1 MILYLQKKWS
11 HFFLKINL
19 VLLFYIEQMYQYNLF
34 YPTIVD
40 VQLVLEEE
48 LQNISPIVGYG
59 GKYEL
64 EFLNGYYLQE
74 PEVELDECKLSK
86 SIEDFEGRS
95 ERIPNIDKNYVDLG
109 IQFRLAQL
117 INSKNVSFKNEI
129 PIHVALKGHMGT
141 GKDHDIEQFAAKL
154 KYPYYRIPLSGEV
167 RDVTLLGSVQLYG
180 DGKGGTESKWQDGEL
195 TRDLRGPAIGNLSE
209 LNAAGPE
216 VLFALHSL
224 LDRHKKLELP
234 NGEVISLRD
243 DCYIFGTMNPTS
255 LRDYSGTQTLNKAF
269 ADRWVIW
276 DKPFPNK
283 DQLQL
288 IFKKRYPNLQS
299 EFSDLIIK
307 LAIEINNS
315 FMSDDISINIE
326 TPMSLRT
333 IVERIPVGL
342 DIYKN
347 SSDPLYEAWKNFV
360 LPHVDTDDMDHYN
373 TLWNT
378 VVRSGPSL
386 KPKL

>member
-1 MILYLQKKWS
+1 MAKKE
-11 HFFLKINL
+11 FTDPINN
-19 VLLFYIEQMYQYNLF
+19 E
-34 YPTIVD
+34 
-40 VQLVLEEE
+40 
-48 LQNISPIVGYG
+48 
-59 GKYEL
+59 K
-64 EFLNGYYLQE
+64 
-74 PEVELDECKLSK
+74 VELDECKLTK
-86 SIEDFEGRS
+86 SIEDYEGRV

-109 IQFRLAQL
+109 IQYKLAKL

-154 KYPYYRIPLSGEV
+154 RFPYYRIPLSGEV

-180 DGKGGTESKWQDGEL
+180 DGKGGTESRWQDGEL
-195 TRDLRGPAIGNLSE
+195 TRALRGPAIVNLSE

-224 LDRHKKLELP
+224 LDRHRKLELP
-234 NGEVISLRD
+234 NGEVLSLRED
-243 DCYIFGTMNPTS
+243 TYIFGTMNPTS
-255 LRDYSGTQTLNKAF
+255 LRDYAGTQSLNKAF

-283 DQLQL
+283 EQLDA
-288 IFKKRYPNLQS
+288 IFEKRYPKLQK
-299 EFSDLIIK
+299 EYRELIIK
-307 LAIEINNS
+307 LATEINNS

-333 IVERIPVGL
+333 IVERIPIGL
-342 DIYKN
+342 DVYAD
-347 SSDPLYEAWKNFV
+347 SADPLKDTWENFV
-360 LPHVDTDDMDHYN
+360 LPHVNKEDLDHYK

-378 VVRSGPSL
+378 IVRKGPSI

>member
-1 MILYLQKKWS
+1 MAK
-11 HFFLKINL
+11 
-19 VLLFYIEQMYQYNLF
+19 
-34 YPTIVD
+34 
-40 VQLVLEEE
+40 
-48 LQNISPIVGYG
+48 QNFKDPN
-59 GKYEL
+59 GKDT
-64 EFLNGYYLQE
+64 
-74 PEVELDECKLSK
+74 VSIDECVLDNKLP
-86 SIEDFEGRS
+86 DHAARS
-95 ERIPNIDKNYVDLG
+95 ERIPKVDKNYVDLG
-109 IQFRLAQL
+109 TQYKLAK
-117 INSKNVSFKNEI
+117 IIESKQKTFNNEI
-129 PIHVALKGHMGT
+129 PIHIALKGHMGT
-141 GKDHDIEQFAAKL
+141 GKDHDIEQLAAKL

-180 DGKGGTESKWQDGEL
+180 DGIGGTDSKWQDGEL
-195 TRDLRGPAIGNLSE
+195 TRALRGPSFVNLSE

-234 NGEVISLRD
+234 NGEVIELRND
-243 DCYIFGTMNPTS
+243 TYIFGTMNPTS
-255 LRDYSGTQTLNKAF
+255 LRDYAGTQTLNKAF

-283 DQLQL
+283 VQLES
-288 IFKKRYPNLQS
+288 IFKKKYPNLQK
-299 EFSDLIIK
+299 EFVDLIIK

-315 FMSDDISINIE
+315 FVSDDISVNIE

-342 DIYKN
+342 DLYRE
-347 SSDPLYEAWKNFV
+347 SSDPLLDAWNNMV
-360 LPHVDTDDMDHYN
+360 IPHVDSEDIDHYN

-378 VVRSGPSL
+378 VVRNGPNL

>member
-1 MILYLQKKWS
+1 MVKKQ
-11 HFFLKINL
+11 FIN
-19 VLLFYIEQMYQYNLF
+19 
-34 YPTIVD
+34 P
-40 VQLVLEEE
+40 
-48 LQNISPIVGYG
+48 ISND
-59 GKYEL
+59 K
-64 EFLNGYYLQE
+64 
-74 PEVELDECKLSK
+74 VELDECKLPK
-86 SIEDFEGRS
+86 SLNDYEGRV
-95 ERIPNIDKNYVDLG
+95 ERIPIYDQNYVDLG
-109 IQFRLAQL
+109 IQYRLARL
-117 INSKNVSFKNEI
+117 IKAKNESFKNEI

-195 TRDLRGPAIGNLSE
+195 TRALRGPSIVNLSE

-234 NGEVISLRD
+234 NGELITLRD

-276 DKPFPNK
+276 DKPFPTEEE
-283 DQLQL
+283 LEL
-288 IFKKRYPNLQS
+288 IFDKRYPKLQKD
-299 EFSDLIIK
+299 FTKLIIK

-342 DIYKN
+342 DIYKD
-347 SSDPLYEAWKNFV
+347 SSDPLYEAWNNFV
-360 LPHVDTDDMDHYN
+360 LPHVDIDDIDHYN

-378 VVRSGPSL
+378 VVRSGPNL

>member
-1 MILYLQKKWS
+1 MVKKE
-11 HFFLKINL
+11 FTNPINN
-19 VLLFYIEQMYQYNLF
+19 E
-34 YPTIVD
+34 
-40 VQLVLEEE
+40 
-48 LQNISPIVGYG
+48 
-59 GKYEL
+59 K
-64 EFLNGYYLQE
+64 
-74 PEVELDECKLSK
+74 VELDECKLDK
-86 SIEDFEGRS
+86 SIEDYEGRV

-109 IQFRLAQL
+109 IQYRLAQL

-195 TRDLRGPAIGNLSE
+195 TRALRGPSIVNLSE

-234 NGEVISLRD
+234 NGEVITLRD

-276 DKPFPNK
+276 DKPFPTEEE
-283 DQLQL
+283 LEL
-288 IFKKRYPNLQS
+288 IFDKRYPKLQKD
-299 EFSDLIIK
+299 FTKLIIK

-342 DIYKN
+342 DIYKD
-347 SSDPLYEAWKNFV
+347 SSDPLYEAWNNFV
-360 LPHVDTDDMDHYN
+360 LPHVDIDDIDHYN

-378 VVRSGPSL
+378 VVRSGPNL

>member
-1 MILYLQKKWS
+1 MAKKE
-11 HFFLKINL
+11 FTNPINN
-19 VLLFYIEQMYQYNLF
+19 E
-34 YPTIVD
+34 
-40 VQLVLEEE
+40 
-48 LQNISPIVGYG
+48 
-59 GKYEL
+59 K
-64 EFLNGYYLQE
+64 
-74 PEVELDECKLSK
+74 VELDECKLSK
-86 SIEDFEGRS
+86 SIEDYEGRA

-195 TRDLRGPAIGNLSE
+195 TRALRGPAIVNLSE

-243 DCYIFGTMNPTS
+243 DCYILGTMNPTS

>member
-1 MILYLQKKWS
+1 MVKFENPGKQK
-11 HFFLKINL
+11 NN
-19 VLLFYIEQMYQYNLF
+19 IELNECV
-34 YPTIVD
+34 VD
-40 VQLVLEEE
+40 KKLDD
-48 LQNISPIVGYG
+48 
-59 GKYEL
+59 YESR
-64 EFLNGYYLQE
+64 LNRV
-74 PEVELDECKLSK
+74 PE
-86 SIEDFEGRS
+86 
-95 ERIPNIDKNYVDLG
+95 IDDYYVDLG
-109 IQFRLAQL
+109 TQFRLAQVMEAQL
-117 INSKNVSFKNEI
+117 NAFKNEL

-180 DGKGGTESKWQDGEL
+180 DGKGGTESRWQDGEL
-195 TRDLRGPAIGNLSE
+195 TRALRGPAFVNLSE

-234 NGEVISLRD
+234 NGEVLQLRD
-243 DCYIFGTMNPTS
+243 DTFIFGTMNPTS
-255 LRDYSGTQTLNKAF
+255 LRDYAGTQSLNKAF

-283 DQLQL
+283 EQLESIYL
-288 IFKKRYPNLQS
+288 KRYPTLQNTYT
-299 EFSDLIIK
+299 DLVIK
-307 LAIEINNS
+307 LALEINNS
-315 FMSDDISINIE
+315 FMSDDISVNIE

-333 IVERIPVGL
+333 IVERIPLGL
-342 DIYKN
+342 KV
-347 SSDPLYEAWKNFV
+347 SSNADDPLKEAWENFV
-360 LPHVDTDDMDHYN
+360 LPHVSKEDLDHYQ

-378 VVRSGPSL
+378 IVRKGPSE

>member
-1 MILYLQKKWS
+1 MATKK
-11 HFFLKINL
+11 FINNE
-19 VLLFYIEQMYQYNLF
+19 INEA
-34 YPTIVD
+34 
-40 VQLVLEEE
+40 
-48 LQNISPIVGYG
+48 
-59 GKYEL
+59 
-64 EFLNGYYLQE
+64 
-74 PEVELDECKLSK
+74 VELNECKLTK
-86 SIEDFEGRS
+86 SLNDYEARVK
-95 ERIPNIDKNYVDLG
+95 RIPIIDKNYVDLG
-109 IQFRLAQL
+109 IQFKLAQL
-117 INSKNVSFKNEI
+117 IDSKIESFNNEI

-195 TRDLRGPAIGNLSE
+195 TRALRGPAIVNLSE

-234 NGEVISLRD
+234 NGEVIELRD
-243 DCYIFGTMNPTS
+243 DCFIFGTMNPTS
-255 LRDYSGTQTLNKAF
+255 LRDYSGTQSLNKAF

-276 DKPFPNK
+276 EKPFPNK
-283 DQLQL
+283 EQLEL
-288 IFKKRYPNLQS
+288 IFNKRYPNLQK
-299 EFSDLIIK
+299 EFIDLIIK

-315 FMSDDISINIE
+315 FMSEDISVNIE

-333 IVERIPVGL
+333 IVERIPIGL
-342 DIYKN
+342 DIYKKA
-347 SSDPLYEAWKNFV
+347 SDPLYESWKNFV
-360 LPHVDTDDMDHYN
+360 LPHVNSDDLDHYN

-378 VVRSGPSL
+378 VVRNGPAI
-386 KPKL
+386 KPKF

>member
-1 MILYLQKKWS
+1 MVKKE
-11 HFFLKINL
+11 FTNPINN
-19 VLLFYIEQMYQYNLF
+19 E
-34 YPTIVD
+34 
-40 VQLVLEEE
+40 
-48 LQNISPIVGYG
+48 
-59 GKYEL
+59 K
-64 EFLNGYYLQE
+64 
-74 PEVELDECKLSK
+74 VELDECKLVK
-86 SIEDFEGRS
+86 SIEDYEGRV

-109 IQFRLAQL
+109 IQYRLAQL

-195 TRDLRGPAIGNLSE
+195 TRALRGPAIVNLSE

-234 NGEVISLRD
+234 NGEVLSLRD

-283 DQLQL
+283 EQLQL
-288 IFKKRYPNLQS
+288 IFTKRYPNLQK
-299 EFSDLIIK
+299 EFSELIIK

-347 SSDPLYEAWKNFV
+347 SSDPLFEAWNSFV
-360 LPHVDTDDMDHYN
+360 LPHIDTDDMDHYN

-378 VVRSGPSL
+378 VVRNGPNL

>member
-1 MILYLQKKWS
+1 MAKKD
-11 HFFLKINL
+11 FTNPINN
-19 VLLFYIEQMYQYNLF
+19 E
-34 YPTIVD
+34 
-40 VQLVLEEE
+40 
-48 LQNISPIVGYG
+48 
-59 GKYEL
+59 K
-64 EFLNGYYLQE
+64 
-74 PEVELDECKLSK
+74 VELDECKLSK
-86 SIEDFEGRS
+86 SIEDYEGRA

-195 TRDLRGPAIGNLSE
+195 TRALRGPAIVNLSE

>member
-1 MILYLQKKWS
+1 MAKKE
-11 HFFLKINL
+11 FTNPINN
-19 VLLFYIEQMYQYNLF
+19 E
-34 YPTIVD
+34 
-40 VQLVLEEE
+40 
-48 LQNISPIVGYG
+48 
-59 GKYEL
+59 K
-64 EFLNGYYLQE
+64 
-74 PEVELDECKLSK
+74 VELDECKLVK
-86 SIEDFEGRS
+86 SIEDYEGRV

-109 IQFRLAQL
+109 IQYRLAQL

-195 TRDLRGPAIGNLSE
+195 TRALRGPSIVNLSE

-234 NGEVISLRD
+234 NGEVITLRD

-276 DKPFPNK
+276 DKPFPTK
-283 DQLQL
+283 EQLEL
-288 IFKKRYPNLQS
+288 IFDKRYPKLQKD
-299 EFSDLIIK
+299 FTKLIIK

-342 DIYKN
+342 DIYKD
-347 SSDPLYEAWKNFV
+347 SSDPLYEAWNNFV
-360 LPHVDTDDMDHYN
+360 LPHVDIDDIDHYN

-378 VVRSGPSL
+378 VVRSGPNL

>member
-1 MILYLQKKWS
+1 MVKKQ
-11 HFFLKINL
+11 FIN
-19 VLLFYIEQMYQYNLF
+19 
-34 YPTIVD
+34 P
-40 VQLVLEEE
+40 
-48 LQNISPIVGYG
+48 ISND
-59 GKYEL
+59 K
-64 EFLNGYYLQE
+64 
-74 PEVELDECKLSK
+74 VELDECKLPK
-86 SIEDFEGRS
+86 SLNDYEGRV
-95 ERIPNIDKNYVDLG
+95 ERIPIYDQNYVDLG
-109 IQFRLAQL
+109 IQYRLAKL
-117 INSKNVSFKNEI
+117 IKAKNESFKNEI

-195 TRDLRGPAIGNLSE
+195 TRALRGPSIVNLSE

-234 NGEVISLRD
+234 NGEVITLRD

-276 DKPFPNK
+276 DKPFPTK
-283 DQLQL
+283 EQLEL
-288 IFKKRYPNLQS
+288 IFDKRYPKLQKD
-299 EFSDLIIK
+299 FTKLIIK

-342 DIYKN
+342 DIYKD

-360 LPHVDTDDMDHYN
+360 LPHVDIDDIDHYN

-378 VVRSGPSL
+378 VVRSGPNL

>member
-1 MILYLQKKWS
+1 MAKKE
-11 HFFLKINL
+11 FRNPINS
-19 VLLFYIEQMYQYNLF
+19 E
-34 YPTIVD
+34 
-40 VQLVLEEE
+40 
-48 LQNISPIVGYG
+48 
-59 GKYEL
+59 K
-64 EFLNGYYLQE
+64 
-74 PEVELDECKLSK
+74 VELDECKLSK
-86 SIEDFEGRS
+86 SIEDYEGRA

-195 TRDLRGPAIGNLSE
+195 TRALRGPAIVNLSE

>member
-1 MILYLQKKWS
+1 MVKFENPGKQK
-11 HFFLKINL
+11 NN
-19 VLLFYIEQMYQYNLF
+19 IELNECV
-34 YPTIVD
+34 VD
-40 VQLVLEEE
+40 KKLDD
-48 LQNISPIVGYG
+48 
-59 GKYEL
+59 YESR
-64 EFLNGYYLQE
+64 LNRV
-74 PEVELDECKLSK
+74 PE
-86 SIEDFEGRS
+86 
-95 ERIPNIDKNYVDLG
+95 IDDYYVDLG
-109 IQFRLAQL
+109 TQFRLAQVMEAKL
-117 INSKNVSFKNEI
+117 NAFKNEL

-180 DGKGGTESKWQDGEL
+180 DGKGGTESRWQDGEL
-195 TRDLRGPAIGNLSE
+195 TRALRGPAFVNLSE

-234 NGEVISLRD
+234 NGEVLQLRD
-243 DCYIFGTMNPTS
+243 DTFIFGTMNPTS
-255 LRDYSGTQTLNKAF
+255 LRDYAGTQSLNKAF

-283 DQLQL
+283 EQLESIYL
-288 IFKKRYPNLQS
+288 KRYPTLQKTYT
-299 EFSDLIIK
+299 DLVIK
-307 LAIEINNS
+307 LALEINNS
-315 FMSDDISINIE
+315 FMSDDISVNIE

-333 IVERIPVGL
+333 IVERIPLGL
-342 DIYKN
+342 KV
-347 SSDPLYEAWKNFV
+347 SSNADDPLKEAWENFV
-360 LPHVDTDDMDHYN
+360 LPHVSKEDLDHYQ

-378 VVRSGPSL
+378 IVRKGPSE

>member
-1 MILYLQKKWS
+1 MALQQFKNPDNKTG
-11 HFFLKINL
+11 
-19 VLLFYIEQMYQYNLF
+19 V
-34 YPTIVD
+34 
-40 VQLVLEEE
+40 
-48 LQNISPIVGYG
+48 
-59 GKYEL
+59 
-64 EFLNGYYLQE
+64 
-74 PEVELDECKLSK
+74 VELNECNLPK
-86 SIEDFEGRS
+86 SVSDYKSRKN
-95 ERIPNIDKNYVDLG
+95 RIPIIDKYYVDLG
-109 IQFRLAQL
+109 IQYRLAQL
-117 INSKNVSFKNEI
+117 IDSKINAFKNDI

-154 KYPYYRIPLSGEV
+154 KFPYYRIPLSGEV

-180 DGKGGTESKWQDGEL
+180 DGKGGTESRWQDGEL
-195 TRDLRGPAIGNLSE
+195 TRALRGPAIVNLSE

-234 NGEVISLRD
+234 NGEVMELRD
-243 DCYIFGTMNPTS
+243 DTFIFGTMNPTS
-255 LRDYSGTQTLNKAF
+255 LRDYAGTQSLNKAF

-283 DQLQL
+283 EQLES
-288 IFKKRYPNLQS
+288 IFSLRYPKLQK
-299 EFSDLIIK
+299 EYVELIIK

-315 FMSDDISINIE
+315 FVSDDISVNVE

-342 DIYKN
+342 NVYKN
-347 SSDPLYEAWKNFV
+347 SDDPLKSAWEHFV
-360 LPHVDTDDMDHYN
+360 LPHVNKEDFDHYN

-378 VVRSGPSL
+378 IVRKGPSIS
-386 KPKL
+386 PKL

>member
-1 MILYLQKKWS
+1 MIHSKLIPNAQFNDSNDSENSNDLEIASMEQS
-11 HFFLKINL
+11 HS
-19 VLLFYIEQMYQYNLF
+19 
-34 YPTIVD
+34 D
-40 VQLVLEEE
+40 V
-48 LQNISPIVGYG
+48 
-59 GKYEL
+59 
-64 EFLNGYYLQE
+64 
-74 PEVELDECKLSK
+74 
-86 SIEDFEGRS
+86 SIEVDTTGTYKADGLITNKKKLALVVKTADCMPVIIS
-95 ERIPNIDKNYVDLG
+95 DKEKIGV
-109 IQFRLAQL
+109 
-117 INSKNVSFKNEI
+117 
-129 PIHVALKGHMGT
+129 IHIGWKGLENKIFYKT
-141 GKDHDIEQFAAKL
+141 IAKF
-154 KYPYYRIPLSGEV
+154 
-167 RDVTLLGSVQLYG
+167 
-180 DGKGGTESKWQDGEL
+180 
-195 TRDLRGPAIGNLSE
+195 NLSE

-378 VVRSGPSL
+378 VVRSGPNL

>member
-1 MILYLQKKWS
+1 MAKKE
-11 HFFLKINL
+11 FTNPINN
-19 VLLFYIEQMYQYNLF
+19 E
-34 YPTIVD
+34 
-40 VQLVLEEE
+40 
-48 LQNISPIVGYG
+48 
-59 GKYEL
+59 K
-64 EFLNGYYLQE
+64 
-74 PEVELDECKLSK
+74 VELDECKLSK
-86 SIEDFEGRS
+86 SIEDYEGRA

-117 INSKNVSFKNEI
+117 MNSKNVSFKNEI

-195 TRDLRGPAIGNLSE
+195 TRALRGPAIVNLSE

>member
-1 MILYLQKKWS
+1 MVKKE
-11 HFFLKINL
+11 FTNPINN
-19 VLLFYIEQMYQYNLF
+19 E
-34 YPTIVD
+34 T
-40 VQLVLEEE
+40 
-48 LQNISPIVGYG
+48 
-59 GKYEL
+59 
-64 EFLNGYYLQE
+64 
-74 PEVELDECKLSK
+74 VELDECKLSK
-86 SIEDFEGRS
+86 SIEDYEGRA
-95 ERIPNIDKNYVDLG
+95 ERIPNVDKNYVDLG
-109 IQFRLAQL
+109 IQFKLAQL
-117 INSKNVSFKNEI
+117 INSKNLSFKNEI

-195 TRDLRGPAIGNLSE
+195 TRALRGPAIVNLSE

-216 VLFALHSL
+216 VLIPLHSL

-333 IVERIPVGL
+333 IVERIPIGL
-342 DIYKN
+342 DVYAE
-347 SSDPLYEAWKNFV
+347 SSDPLKDTWENFV
-360 LPHVDTDDMDHYN
+360 LPHVNKEDLDHYK

-378 VVRSGPSL
+378 IVRKGPSI
-386 KPKL
+386 KPQL

>member
-1 MILYLQKKWS
+1 MVKFENPGKQK
-11 HFFLKINL
+11 NN
-19 VLLFYIEQMYQYNLF
+19 IELNECV
-34 YPTIVD
+34 VD
-40 VQLVLEEE
+40 KKLDD
-48 LQNISPIVGYG
+48 
-59 GKYEL
+59 YESR
-64 EFLNGYYLQE
+64 LNRV
-74 PEVELDECKLSK
+74 PE
-86 SIEDFEGRS
+86 
-95 ERIPNIDKNYVDLG
+95 IDDYYVDLG
-109 IQFRLAQL
+109 TQFRLAQVMEAKL
-117 INSKNVSFKNEI
+117 NAFKNEL

-180 DGKGGTESKWQDGEL
+180 DGKGGTESRWQDGEL
-195 TRDLRGPAIGNLSE
+195 TRALRGPAFVNLSE

-234 NGEVISLRD
+234 NGEVLQLRD
-243 DCYIFGTMNPTS
+243 DTFIFGTMNPTS
-255 LRDYSGTQTLNKAF
+255 LRDYAGTQSLNKAF

-283 DQLQL
+283 EQLESIYL
-288 IFKKRYPNLQS
+288 KRYPTLQNTYT
-299 EFSDLIIK
+299 DLVIK
-307 LAIEINNS
+307 LALEINNS
-315 FMSDDISINIE
+315 FMSDDISVNIE

-333 IVERIPVGL
+333 IVERIPLGL
-342 DIYKN
+342 KV
-347 SSDPLYEAWKNFV
+347 SSNADDPLKEAWENFV
-360 LPHVDTDDMDHYN
+360 LPHVSKEDLDHYQ

-378 VVRSGPSL
+378 IVRKGPTE

>member
-1 MILYLQKKWS
+1 MAKKE
-11 HFFLKINL
+11 FTNPINN
-19 VLLFYIEQMYQYNLF
+19 E
-34 YPTIVD
+34 
-40 VQLVLEEE
+40 
-48 LQNISPIVGYG
+48 
-59 GKYEL
+59 K
-64 EFLNGYYLQE
+64 
-74 PEVELDECKLSK
+74 VELDECKLSK
-86 SIEDFEGRS
+86 SIEDYEGRA

-195 TRDLRGPAIGNLSE
+195 TRALRGPAIVNLSE

-288 IFKKRYPNLQS
+288 IFKKRYPNLQT

>member
-1 MILYLQKKWS
+1 MVKFENPGKQK
-11 HFFLKINL
+11 N
-19 VLLFYIEQMYQYNLF
+19 YIELNECV
-34 YPTIVD
+34 VD
-40 VQLVLEEE
+40 KKLDD
-48 LQNISPIVGYG
+48 
-59 GKYEL
+59 YESRL
-64 EFLNGYYLQE
+64 SRV
-74 PEVELDECKLSK
+74 PE
-86 SIEDFEGRS
+86 
-95 ERIPNIDKNYVDLG
+95 IDDYYVDLG
-109 IQFRLAQL
+109 TQFRLAQVIEAKL
-117 INSKNVSFKNEI
+117 NAFKNEL

-180 DGKGGTESKWQDGEL
+180 DGKGGTESRWQDGEL
-195 TRDLRGPAIGNLSE
+195 TRALRGPAIVNLSE

-234 NGEVISLRD
+234 NGEVLQLRD
-243 DCYIFGTMNPTS
+243 DTFIFGTMNPTS
-255 LRDYSGTQTLNKAF
+255 LRDYAGTQSLNKAF

-283 DQLQL
+283 EQLESIYL
-288 IFKKRYPNLQS
+288 KRYPTLQKS
-299 EFSDLIIK
+299 YTDLVIK
-307 LAIEINNS
+307 LALEINNS

-326 TPMSLRT
+326 TPMSLRS
-333 IVERIPVGL
+333 IVERIPLGL
-342 DIYKN
+342 KV
-347 SSDPLYEAWKNFV
+347 SSDADDPLKEAWENFV
-360 LPHVDTDDMDHYN
+360 LPHVSKEDLDHYQ

-378 VVRSGPSL
+378 IVRKGPSE

>member
-1 MILYLQKKWS
+1 MAKKE
-11 HFFLKINL
+11 FTNPINN
-19 VLLFYIEQMYQYNLF
+19 E
-34 YPTIVD
+34 
-40 VQLVLEEE
+40 
-48 LQNISPIVGYG
+48 
-59 GKYEL
+59 K
-64 EFLNGYYLQE
+64 
-74 PEVELDECKLSK
+74 VELDECKLSK
-86 SIEDFEGRS
+86 SIEDYEGRA

-117 INSKNVSFKNEI
+117 INSKNESFKNEV

-195 TRDLRGPAIGNLSE
+195 TRALRGPAIVNLSE

-283 DQLQL
+283 DQLHL

>member
-1 MILYLQKKWS
+1 MVKFENPSKQK
-11 HFFLKINL
+11 N
-19 VLLFYIEQMYQYNLF
+19 YIELNEC
-34 YPTIVD
+34 
-40 VQLVLEEE
+40 VLDKK
-48 LQNISPIVGYG
+48 IDD
-59 GKYEL
+59 YESR
-64 EFLNGYYLQE
+64 LNRV
-74 PEVELDECKLSK
+74 PE
-86 SIEDFEGRS
+86 
-95 ERIPNIDKNYVDLG
+95 IDDYYVDLG
-109 IQFRLAQL
+109 TQFRLAQVMEAKL
-117 INSKNVSFKNEI
+117 NAFKNEL

-195 TRDLRGPAIGNLSE
+195 TRALRGPAIVNLSE

-234 NGEVISLRD
+234 NGEVLQLRD
-243 DCYIFGTMNPTS
+243 DTFIFGTMNPTS
-255 LRDYSGTQTLNKAF
+255 LRDYAGTQSLNKAF

-283 DQLQL
+283 EQLESIYL
-288 IFKKRYPNLQS
+288 KRYPTLQKS
-299 EFSDLIIK
+299 YTDLVIK
-307 LAIEINNS
+307 LALEINNS
-315 FMSDDISINIE
+315 FMSDDISVNIE

-333 IVERIPVGL
+333 IVERIPLGL
-342 DIYKN
+342 KV
-347 SSDPLYEAWKNFV
+347 SSDADDPLKEAWENFV
-360 LPHVDTDDMDHYN
+360 LPHVSKEDLDHYQ

-378 VVRSGPSL
+378 IVRKGPSE

>member
-1 MILYLQKKWS
+1 MVKFENPSKQKSFIEINECVLDK
-11 HFFLKINL
+11 KI
-19 VLLFYIEQMYQYNLF
+19 
-34 YPTIVD
+34 D
-40 VQLVLEEE
+40 D
-48 LQNISPIVGYG
+48 
-59 GKYEL
+59 YESR
-64 EFLNGYYLQE
+64 LNRV
-74 PEVELDECKLSK
+74 PE
-86 SIEDFEGRS
+86 
-95 ERIPNIDKNYVDLG
+95 IDDYYVDLG
-109 IQFRLAQL
+109 TQFRLAQVMEAKL
-117 INSKNVSFKNEI
+117 NAFKNEL

-180 DGKGGTESKWQDGEL
+180 DGKGGTESRWQDGEL
-195 TRDLRGPAIGNLSE
+195 TRALRGPAIVNLSE

-234 NGEVISLRD
+234 NGEVLQLRD
-243 DCYIFGTMNPTS
+243 DTFIFGTMNPTS
-255 LRDYSGTQTLNKAF
+255 LRDYAGTQSLNKAF

-283 DQLQL
+283 EQLESIYL
-288 IFKKRYPNLQS
+288 KRYPTLQKS
-299 EFSDLIIK
+299 YTDLVIK
-307 LAIEINNS
+307 LALEINNS
-315 FMSDDISINIE
+315 FMSDDISVNIE

-333 IVERIPVGL
+333 IVERIPLGL
-342 DIYKN
+342 KV
-347 SSDPLYEAWKNFV
+347 SSDADDPLKEAWENFV
-360 LPHVDTDDMDHYN
+360 LPHVSKEDLDHYQ

-378 VVRSGPSL
+378 IVRKGPSE

>member
-1 MILYLQKKWS
+1 MAKKE
-11 HFFLKINL
+11 FTNPINN
-19 VLLFYIEQMYQYNLF
+19 E
-34 YPTIVD
+34 
-40 VQLVLEEE
+40 
-48 LQNISPIVGYG
+48 
-59 GKYEL
+59 K
-64 EFLNGYYLQE
+64 
-74 PEVELDECKLSK
+74 VELDECKLSK
-86 SIEDFEGRS
+86 SIEDYEGRA

-195 TRDLRGPAIGNLSE
+195 TRALRGPAIVNLSE

-234 NGEVISLRD
+234 NGEVISLRE